1 MEKAKK
7 FKEVELTFTKVD
19 FAAGSDWNSQETDG
33 LPMGMYLGET
43 PGGGLCIFMV
53 GEFGGKIG
61 MWLPIEGI
69 IKYNTDKQKADFA
82 TTLLEVEQRLKKI
95 ESLAYDNNLHLND
108 AEVKAQE
115 NATILTRV
123 LESIDLNLANIID
136 GVKFLQNSKGNQS
149 PSMSELSDA
158 VVNIIKAAK

>member
-19 FAAGSDWNSQETDG
+19 FAAGGDWNSQETDG

-53 GEFGGKIG
+53 DEFGGKIG

-95 ESLAYDNNLHLND
+95 ESLAYDNNIHLNE
-108 AEVKAQE
+108 AEEKTEE
-115 NATILTRV
+115 NAKNLTRMF
-123 LESIDLNLANIID
+123 ESVDLNLVNIYGKID
-136 GVKFLQNSKGNQS
+136 DLQSNRENQKS
-149 PSMSELSDA
+149 SLTEMGEV
-158 VVNIIKAAK
+158 VVNIIKATK

>member
-19 FAAGSDWNSQETDG
+19 FAAGGDWNSQETDG

-53 GEFGGKIG
+53 DEFGGKFG

-123 LESIDLNLANIID
+123 FESVDLNLANIHGKID
-136 GVKFLQNSKGNQS
+136 DLQSNRENQKS
-149 PSMSELSDA
+149 SLTEMGEV
-158 VVNIIKAAK
+158 VVNIIKATK

>member
-19 FAAGSDWNSQETDG
+19 FAAGGDWNSQETDG
-33 LPMGMYLGET
+33 LPMGLYLGET
-43 PGGGLCIFMV
+43 PGGGLCIFIV
-53 GEFGGKIG
+53 DEFGCKIG
-61 MWLPIEGI
+61 MWLTIEGI

-95 ESLAYDNNLHLND
+95 ESLAYDNNLHLNE
-108 AEVKAQE
+108 AEEKSEE
-115 NATILTRV
+115 NAKFLTRV
-123 LESIDLNLANIID
+123 FESVDLNLANIHGKID
-136 GVKFLQNSKGNQS
+136 DLQKCKGNQS
-149 PSMSELSDA
+149 LSMSELSDA

>member
-19 FAAGSDWNSQETDG
+19 FAAGGDWNSQETDG

-53 GEFGGKIG
+53 DEFGCKIG

-95 ESLAYDNNLHLND
+95 ESLAYDNNIHLNE
-108 AEVKAQE
+108 AEEKTEE
-115 NATILTRV
+115 NAKILTRMF
-123 LESIDLNLANIID
+123 ESVDLNLVNIFGKID
-136 GVKFLQNSKGNQS
+136 DLQRNRENQKS
-149 PSMSELSDA
+149 SMTEMGEF
-158 VVNIIKAAK
+158 VVNIIKATK